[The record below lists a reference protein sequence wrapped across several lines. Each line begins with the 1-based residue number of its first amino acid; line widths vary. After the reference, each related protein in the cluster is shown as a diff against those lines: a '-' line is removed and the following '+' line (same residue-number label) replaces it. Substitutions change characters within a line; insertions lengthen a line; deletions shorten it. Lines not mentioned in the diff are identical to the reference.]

1 MAPSSQQLTPRA
13 PAARTSGATPQNA
26 EAREPLTTLGG
37 LGERRTHNK
46 AVTTKNDKKQKV
58 LNERL
63 LALALTNTCACTCI
77 TTGTLY

>member
-13 PAARTSGATPQNA
+13 PAARTSGATPERRSA
-26 EAREPLTTLGG
+26 SASYYFRGTR
-37 LGERRTHNK
+37 GERRTHNK
-46 AVTTKNDKKQKV
+46 AVTTKSDKKQKV